1 MDGYNDQRQG
11 RLYDALGE
19 YLDHND
25 TEALLKDI
33 REFIVEQTR
42 YHQEQISSLTFFSD
56 HIK

>member
-11 RLYDALGE
+11 RLYDALCE

-25 TEALLKDI
+25 IELLLKDI

-42 YHQEQISSLTFFSD
+42 YHQEQISSLTIFSD

>member
-19 YLDHND
+19 YLDCND
-25 TEALLKDI
+25 TETLLQDI

-42 YHQEQISSLTFFSD
+42 YHQEQISSLTNLSD